1 VAGEK
6 LMLDRLR
13 GWLFE
18 GGGPENLPDR
28 VRDAIRRQQE
38 RSEILIGWI
47 QLSITVLVGLVYEG
61 TSMAE
66 GVIQEEYSL
75 EGTWLLV
82 YGAIC
87 LVRLALA
94 YLRLL
99 RPWMLYLSVIADIA
113 LLMALIFSFH
123 LKYAQTAAFYL
134 KVPTLLYVF
143 LFIALRALRFEARLV
158 AFTGVAAAVG
168 WAGLTYY
175 VASGRGGPP
184 KQTHNFVEYMTS
196 NALLVGAEVDKIIAI
211 LLTTAVLALAISR
224 ARHLLVQS
232 VTEGAAA
239 RDLSRFFD
247 PGVAARI
254 RGAATS
260 ITAGEGE
267 LRDVAILTVDL
278 RGFTRLSTELQPGD
292 VMKLLQ
298 DYQGR
303 VCPLIVSNGGSIDK
317 FLGDGILAS
326 FGAVAPSPTAA
337 ADALR
342 AADAV
347 IEAADRWAAERR
359 ASGLPPLSIGLAA
372 ASGRVVFGAVGDGER
387 LEFTV
392 IGDAVNFA
400 AKLEKHNKDEKTRA
414 LVDGATYG
422 KALQQGYAAPAL
434 HERRAG
440 RRVAGVADLVD
451 IVVLA

>member
-1 VAGEK
+1 MFA
-6 LMLDRLR
+6 RLG
-13 GWLFE
+13 GWLFD
-18 GGGPENLPDR
+18 GGGRENLPER
-28 VRDAIRRQQE
+28 VREAIRHQQE

-47 QLSITVLVGLVYEG
+47 QLIIVSLLIGVYEG

-66 GVIQEEYSL
+66 GLVQDDYSIEL
-75 EGTWLLV
+75 EVLLI

-87 LVRLALA
+87 IVRLTLA

-99 RPWMLYLSVIADIA
+99 PTWMIYLSVVIDIA
-113 LLMALIFSFH
+113 LLMGLIFSFH

-143 LFIALRALRFEARLV
+143 LFIGLRALRFEARLV
-158 AFTGVAAAVG
+158 MFSGVCAAAG
-168 WAGLTYY
+168 WAYLTYY
-175 VASGRGGPP
+175 VSTGRGGPP
-184 KQTHNFVEYMTS
+184 NRTHNFIEYMTS
-196 NALLVGAEVDKIIAI
+196 NALLVGAEIDKIIAI

-224 ARHLLVQS
+224 ARHLLEHS
-232 VTEGAAA
+232 VSEGAAA

-254 RGAATS
+254 RTAAMS
-260 ITAGEGE
+260 IKAGEGE

-278 RGFTRLSTELQPGD
+278 RGFTRLSTDLAPGE
-292 VMKLLQ
+292 VMKMLQ

-303 VCPLIVSNGGSIDK
+303 VCPLIAAHGGSIDK

-326 FGAVAPSPTAA
+326 FGAVAASPTAA

-347 IEAADRWAAERR
+347 IAAADHWIAEREAA
-359 ASGLPPLSIGLAA
+359 GLPPLAIGLAVS
-372 ASGRVVFGAVGDGER
+372 SGRVVFGAVGDGER

-414 LVDGATYG
+414 VTDGVTY
-422 KALQQGYAAPAL
+422 ALAELQGYAPPAVRD
-434 HERRAG
+434 RRNG
-440 RRVAGVADLVD
+440 RQVGGVADLVD
-451 IVVLA
+451 IVVLAT

>member
-1 VAGEK
+1 MFG
-6 LMLDRLR
+6 RLR
-13 GWLFE
+13 DWLFD
-18 GGGPENLPDR
+18 GGGPQNLPER
-28 VRDAIRRQQE
+28 VRETIRQQQQ
-38 RSEILIGWI
+38 RSEILIGWAE
-47 QLSITVLVGLVYEG
+47 LVLTGLLAIAYEA
-61 TSMAE
+61 TTMAG
-66 GVIQEEYSL
+66 GVVQEEFSFEAEALILYGLFSVARL
-75 EGTWLLV
+75 IIAYRRPLPEWLLH
-82 YGAIC
+82 
-87 LVRLALA
+87 
-94 YLRLL
+94 
-99 RPWMLYLSVIADIA
+99 LSVIADMA
-113 LLMALIFSFH
+113 LLMGLIYFYH
-123 LKYAQTAAFYL
+123 LKYAQSAVFYL
-134 KVPTLLYVF
+134 KAPILLYAF
-143 LFIALRALRFEARLV
+143 LFIALRALRFEARFV
-158 AFTGVAAAVG
+158 IVTGLAAVAG
-168 WAGLTYY
+168 WIILILYAL
-175 VASGRGGPP
+175 SGRGGPP
-184 KQTHNFVEYMTS
+184 NMTDDFVEYMTS
-196 NALLVGAEVDKIIAI
+196 NAFLFQAEAEKIIAI
-211 LLTTAVLALAISR
+211 LLTTAVLAIAIAR
-224 ARHLLVQS
+224 ARNLLVRS
-232 VTEGAAA
+232 VSEGAAA

-260 ITAGEGE
+260 IKPGEGE

-326 FGAVAPSPTAA
+326 FGAVALSPTAA

-359 ASGLPPLSIGLAA
+359 AAGLPPLSIGLAA

-414 LVDGATYG
+414 LVDSGTYR
-422 KALQQGYAAPAL
+422 KAEQQGYAAPAVR
-434 HERRAG
+434 ERRPG
-440 RRVAGVADLVD
+440 RKVAGVADLVD

>member
-1 VAGEK
+1 
-6 LMLDRLR
+6 MLGRLL
-13 GWLFE
+13 GWLFDR
-18 GGGPENLPDR
+18 GGPEALPER

-38 RSEILIGWI
+38 QSEILIGWI
-47 QLSITVLVGLVYEG
+47 QLFITILVAAVYEG
-61 TSMAE
+61 TRMAE
-66 GVIQEEYSL
+66 GLVQADYSL
-75 EGTWLLV
+75 EAEVLLI

-87 LVRLALA
+87 ILRLVLA

-99 RPWMLYLSVIADIA
+99 RPWMLYLSVIADIV
-113 LLMALIFSFH
+113 LLMGLIYSFH
-123 LKYAQTAAFYL
+123 YKYAQPAAFYL

-143 LFIALRALRFEARLV
+143 LFIALRALRFEARYV
-158 AFTGVAAAVG
+158 IFAGAAAAAG
-168 WAGLTYY
+168 WAWLTYY

-184 KQTHNFVEYMTS
+184 NRTHNFVDYMTS
-196 NALLVGAEVDKIIAI
+196 NALLVGAEIDKIIAI
-211 LLTTAVLALAISR
+211 LLATAVLALAISR
-224 ARHLLVQS
+224 ARHLLVRS
-232 VTEGAAA
+232 VSEGAAA

-260 ITAGEGE
+260 IKAGEGE

-278 RGFTRLSTELQPGD
+278 RGFTRLSTTLPPAD

-347 IEAADRWAAERR
+347 IGAADHWAAERR
-359 ASGLPPLSIGLAA
+359 AAGLPPLSLGLAV
-372 ASGRVVFGAVGDGER
+372 ASGRVVFGAVGDAER

-400 AKLEKHNKDEKTRA
+400 SKLEKHNKDEKTRA
-414 LVDGATYG
+414 LVDAGTY
-422 KALQQGYAAPAL
+422 AMAEQQGYVAPGVR
-434 HERRAG
+434 ERRPG
-440 RRVAGVADLVD
+440 RKVGGVADLVD

>member
-1 VAGEK
+1 MFA
-6 LMLDRLR
+6 RLG
-13 GWLFE
+13 GWLFDR
-18 GGGPENLPDR
+18 GGSEDLPQR
-28 VRDAIRRQQE
+28 VRDTIRRQQE
-38 RSEILIGWI
+38 QSEILIGWI
-47 QLSITVLVGLVYEG
+47 QLIIVTLLIGVYEG

-66 GVIQEEYSL
+66 GLVQDDYSI
-75 EGTWLLV
+75 EREVLLI

-87 LVRLALA
+87 IARLVLA

-99 RPWMLYLSVIADIA
+99 PTWLIYLSVVIDMA
-113 LLMALIFSFH
+113 LLMGLIFSFH

-143 LFIALRALRFEARLV
+143 LFIGLRALRFEARLV
-158 AFTGVAAAVG
+158 MFSGVCAAAG
-168 WAGLTYY
+168 WAWLTYY
-175 VASGRGGPP
+175 VSTGRGGPP
-184 KQTHNFVEYMTS
+184 NRTHNFIDYMTS

-224 ARHLLVQS
+224 ARHLLVRS
-232 VTEGAAA
+232 VSEGAAA

-254 RGAATS
+254 RTAAMS
-260 ITAGEGE
+260 IKAGEGE
-267 LRDVAILTVDL
+267 LRDVAILSVDL
-278 RGFTRLSTELQPGD
+278 RGFTRLSTELAPGE
-292 VMKLLQ
+292 VMKVLQ

-303 VCPLIVSNGGSIDK
+303 VCPLITSNGGGIDK

-326 FGAVAPSPTAA
+326 FGAVAASPTAA

-347 IEAADRWAAERR
+347 IEAADRWIAERR
-359 ASGLPPLSIGLAA
+359 AAGLPPLTLGLAVS
-372 ASGRVVFGAVGDGER
+372 SGRVVFGAVGDSER

-414 LVDGATYG
+414 ITDDTTYRL
-422 KALQQGYAAPAL
+422 AERQGYRPPQVRK
-434 HERRAG
+434 RRSG
-440 RRVAGVADLVD
+440 RRVGGVADLVD
-451 IVVLA
+451 IVVLAT

>member
-1 VAGEK
+1 MFG
-6 LMLDRLR
+6 RLR
-13 GWLFE
+13 DWLFD
-18 GGGPENLPDR
+18 GGGPQNLPER
-28 VRDAIRRQQE
+28 VRETIRQQQQ
-38 RSEILIGWI
+38 RSEILIGWAE
-47 QLSITVLVGLVYEG
+47 LVLTGLLAIAYEA
-61 TSMAE
+61 TTMAG
-66 GVIQEEYSL
+66 GVVQEEFSFEAEALILYGLFSVARL
-75 EGTWLLV
+75 IIAYRRPLPEWLLH
-82 YGAIC
+82 
-87 LVRLALA
+87 
-94 YLRLL
+94 
-99 RPWMLYLSVIADIA
+99 LSVIADMA
-113 LLMALIFSFH
+113 LLMGLIYFYH
-123 LKYAQTAAFYL
+123 LKYAQSAVFYL
-134 KVPTLLYVF
+134 KAPILLYAF
-143 LFIALRALRFEARLV
+143 LFIALRALRFEARFV
-158 AFTGVAAAVG
+158 IVTGLAAVAG
-168 WAGLTYY
+168 WIILILYAL
-175 VASGRGGPP
+175 SGRGGPP
-184 KQTHNFVEYMTS
+184 NMTDDFVEYMTS
-196 NALLVGAEVDKIIAI
+196 NAFLFQAEAEKIIAI
-211 LLTTAVLALAISR
+211 LLTTTVLAIAIAR
-224 ARHLLVQS
+224 ARNLLVRS
-232 VTEGAAA
+232 VSEGAAA

-260 ITAGEGE
+260 IKPGEGE

-326 FGAVAPSPTAA
+326 FGAVALSPTAA

-359 ASGLPPLSIGLAA
+359 AAGLPPLSIGLAA

-414 LVDGATYG
+414 LVDSGTYR
-422 KALQQGYAAPAL
+422 KAEQQGYAAPAVR
-434 HERRAG
+434 ERRPG
-440 RRVAGVADLVD
+440 RKVAGVADLVD

>member
-1 VAGEK
+1 MFA
-6 LMLDRLR
+6 RLR
-13 GWLFE
+13 EWLFG

-75 EGTWLLV
+75 EGTWLLL

-184 KQTHNFVEYMTS
+184 NQTHNFVEYMTS

-239 RDLSRFFD
+239 RDLSSFFD

-260 ITAGEGE
+260 IKAGEGE

-278 RGFTRLSTELQPGD
+278 RGFTRLSTELQPDD

-359 ASGLPPLSIGLAA
+359 AAGLAPLSIGLAA

-414 LVDGATYG
+414 LVDSGTYG
-422 KALQQGYAAPAL
+422 KAEQQGYAAPAVR
-434 HERRAG
+434 ERRPG
-440 RRVAGVADLVD
+440 RKVAGVADLVD

>member
-1 VAGEK
+1 
-6 LMLDRLR
+6 MLARLR
-13 GWLFE
+13 DWLFDS
-18 GGGPENLPDR
+18 GGPQNLPER
-28 VRDAIRRQQE
+28 VRETIRRQQQ
-38 RSEILIGWI
+38 RSEILIGWAE
-47 QLSITVLVGLVYEG
+47 LVLTGLLAIAYEA
-61 TSMAE
+61 TTMAG
-66 GVIQEEYSL
+66 GVVQDEFSFEAEALVLYGLFSVARLIIAYRRPLPE
-75 EGTWLLV
+75 WLLH
-82 YGAIC
+82 
-87 LVRLALA
+87 
-94 YLRLL
+94 
-99 RPWMLYLSVIADIA
+99 LSVIADMA
-113 LLMALIFSFH
+113 LLMGLIYFYH
-123 LKYAQTAAFYL
+123 LKYAQSAVFYL
-134 KVPTLLYVF
+134 KAPILLYAF
-143 LFIALRALRFEARLV
+143 LFIALRALRFEARFV
-158 AFTGVAAAVG
+158 IVTGLAAVAG
-168 WAGLTYY
+168 WIILILYAL
-175 VASGRGGPP
+175 SGRGGPP
-184 KQTHNFVEYMTS
+184 NMTDDFVEYMTS
-196 NALLVGAEVDKIIAI
+196 NSFLFQAEAEKIIAI
-211 LLTTAVLALAISR
+211 LLTTTVLAIAIAR
-224 ARHLLVQS
+224 ARNLLVRS
-232 VTEGAAA
+232 VSEGEAA

-260 ITAGEGE
+260 IKPGEGE

-303 VCPLIVSNGGSIDK
+303 VCPLIVRNGGSIDK

-359 ASGLPPLSIGLAA
+359 AVGLSPLSIGLAA

-414 LVDGATYG
+414 LVDSRTYG
-422 KALQQGYAAPAL
+422 KAEQQGYVAAVVR
-434 HERRAG
+434 ERRPG
-440 RRVAGVADLVD
+440 RKVAGVADLVD

>member
-1 VAGEK
+1 MFSSLG
-6 LMLDRLR
+6 R
-13 GWLFE
+13 WLFDSA
-18 GGGPENLPDR
+18 GSENLPER

-47 QLSITVLVGLVYEG
+47 QLTIVALVAGVYEG
-61 TSMAE
+61 ATMAE
-66 GVIQEEYSL
+66 GLVQEDYSL
-75 EGTWLLV
+75 ELDVLLL

-87 LVRLALA
+87 IVRLVLA
-94 YLRLL
+94 YMRLL
-99 RPWMLYLSVIADIA
+99 PAWTLYLSVVVDMA

-158 AFTGVAAAVG
+158 MFSGICAALG

-175 VASGRGGPP
+175 VATGRGGPP
-184 KQTHNFVEYMTS
+184 NQTHNFIDYMTS

-224 ARHLLVQS
+224 ARRLLVRS
-232 VTEGAAA
+232 VAEGAAA

-254 RGAATS
+254 RTAAMS
-260 ITAGEGE
+260 IKAGEGE
-267 LRDVAILTVDL
+267 LRDVAILSVDL
-278 RGFTRLSTELQPGD
+278 RGFTRLSTELAPGE
-292 VMKLLQ
+292 VMKVLQ

-303 VCPLIVSNGGSIDK
+303 VCPLIANHGGSIDK

-326 FGAVAPSPTAA
+326 FGAVSASPTAA

-347 IEAADRWAAERR
+347 IEAADRWIAERQ
-359 ASGLPPLSIGLAA
+359 ADGLPPLAIGLAVS
-372 ASGRVVFGAVGDGER
+372 SGRVVFGAVGDGER

-414 LVDGATYG
+414 VTDSATY
-422 KALQQGYAAPAL
+422 ALAEQQGYRPAVA
-434 HERRAG
+434 HERRRDRQVG
-440 RRVAGVADLVD
+440 GVADVVD
-451 IVVLA
+451 IVVLAT